1 MNIYEDIINELIA
14 YGAQTIILYGS
25 RARGDFNTQSDI
37 DIIAFRDEGESFRIA
52 RWDEQLKCYLD
63 IFVETFS
70 KFNESHLKIANGLVL
85 LDKDGFGQKLIQ
97 RINLAVLCPNIL
109 PRNELNTRSVWYNKM
124 IERAKIQDIEGL
136 YRHQWALNT
145 LIEDYFVFR
154 GKHYLGPKKG
164 FQYLKNYNPKA
175 YELYQAALK
184 SPQDISKL
192 KQLVELIIHS
202 SEVNLYYGLNEL
214 ASKINDTL
222 GFHENV
228 PQIDDSTCGIF
239 AYEFM
244 QAWNQKFKEKV
255 HIVFAMLKDK
265 SECAHILIR
274 LPTRELFDAHIGVHH
289 DAPYLEK
296 FKIIDM
302 EIYKH
307 ELLEKW
313 SHGFDRND
321 CCLCRNFD
329 KSQMKRLINDFLQ
342 KGIDKA
348 TA

>member
-1 MNIYEDIINELIA
+1 MTSIKIMNIYEDIINELIA

-70 KFNESHLKIANGLVL
+70 KFNESHLKLANGLVL

-154 GKHYLGPKKG
+154 G
-164 FQYLKNYNPKA
+164 N
-175 YELYQAALK
+175 
-184 SPQDISKL
+184 
-192 KQLVELIIHS
+192 
-202 SEVNLYYGLNEL
+202 
-214 ASKINDTL
+214 TL
-222 GFHENV
+222 SR
-228 PQIDDSTCGIF
+228 P
-239 AYEFM
+239 
-244 QAWNQKFKEKV
+244 
-255 HIVFAMLKDK
+255 
-265 SECAHILIR
+265 
-274 LPTRELFDAHIGVHH
+274 
-289 DAPYLEK
+289 
-296 FKIIDM
+296 
-302 EIYKH
+302 
-307 ELLEKW
+307 
-313 SHGFDRND
+313 
-321 CCLCRNFD
+321 
-329 KSQMKRLINDFLQ
+329 
-342 KGIDKA
+342 
-348 TA
+348 